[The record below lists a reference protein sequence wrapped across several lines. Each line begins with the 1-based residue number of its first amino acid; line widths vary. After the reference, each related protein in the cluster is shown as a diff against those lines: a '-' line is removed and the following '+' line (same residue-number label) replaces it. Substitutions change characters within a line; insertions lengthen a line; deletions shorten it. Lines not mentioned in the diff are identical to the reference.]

1 MDRLDWIEF
10 EGLRI
15 AYQRAGTGPPLVLL
29 HGIYDDSRAW
39 RPQLDG
45 LSDEFTVVAWDA
57 PGCGQSSDP
66 PATFSLAD
74 WSDALAGLIAALGL
88 ERPHVLGLSL
98 GAMFALDLYR
108 RHPEVP
114 RSLVLASAYAGWVG
128 SLSPEMVEERIQ
140 RTLREIDL
148 PPNQWIP
155 VWIPELLT
163 ANAPAGAADE
173 VASIMSEFHP
183 AGARVMVNSLAR
195 VDLREMLPQIAV
207 PTLLL
212 HGGADRRSPLT
223 VAESLHAQIPGSR
236 LVVMPGIG
244 HVSNID
250 APDLFNAEMRR
261 FLKSIPG

>member
-1 MDRLDWIEF
+1 
-10 EGLRI
+10 
-15 AYQRAGTGPPLVLL
+15 
-29 HGIYDDSRAW
+29 
-39 RPQLDG
+39 
-45 LSDEFTVVAWDA
+45 
-57 PGCGQSSDP
+57 
-66 PATFSLAD
+66 
-74 WSDALAGLIAALGL
+74 
-88 ERPHVLGLSL
+88 
-98 GAMFALDLYR
+98 MFALDLYR

-128 SLSPEMVEERIQ
+128 SLSPEMVEERVQ

-148 PPNQWIP
+148 PPNEWIP

-163 ANAPAGAADE
+163 ANAPTGAADE
-173 VASIMSEFHP
+173 VAAIMSEFHP

-195 VDLREMLPQIAV
+195 VDQREMLPHIAV

-212 HGGADRRSPLT
+212 HGSADRRSPLT